1 MLDPK
6 TACNKNKIHNA
17 NTSEGRACNAY
28 SAETLIS
35 TPPYGCAAPGEGEY
49 YVRGQ
54 LGAEKSVGDISR
66 LRGATSVVMKTK
78 RQWSWSYGW
87 HSLSNGAGVAA

>member
-6 TACNKNKIHNA
+6 TACKQKRKHNE

-28 SAETLIS
+28 STETLIS

-49 YVRGQ
+49 CVRGQ
-54 LGAEKSVGDISR
+54 LEAEKSVGDISR
-66 LRGATSVVMKTK
+66 LRGATIVVMKTK
-78 RQWSWSYGW
+78 RQWSWSSG
-87 HSLSNGAGVAA
+87 